1 MEKKAAD
8 VNKCQEKDQRCTG
21 ATPDLP
27 GPFCWCAGNT
37 SLYVQLEQKLQL
49 LLPHNVPGVT
59 EMRWSEISS
68 QYNTNSCEVQD
79 SSSVQLHTCNYLMS
93 S

>member
-27 GPFCWCAGNT
+27 GPFCWSTGNT
-37 SLYVQLEQKLQL
+37 SLCEQLEQKLQL
-49 LLPHNVPGVT
+49 LLPHNVPGVM
-59 EMRWSEISS
+59 EH
-68 QYNTNSCEVQD
+68 EVE
-79 SSSVQLHTCNYLMS
+79 
-93 S
+93 